1 MEDCSPSSQMNYK
14 LLFEDSITKACS
26 LYSVW
31 KVLAAIWEIV
41 TLYFWMN
48 DQNLF
53 WFKKIPNKTNSDLS
67 LSMLSSN
74 KLVSVHPRDNINE
87 TKWDQILDNILILK
101 W

>member
-1 MEDCSPSSQMNYK
+1 MEYCSPSSQMNYK

-31 KVLAAIWEIV
+31 KVLAAISEIV

-53 WFKKIPNKTNSDLS
+53 WFKKIPNQDKFWLVLINVIFQQIS
-67 LSMLSSN
+67 LSPS
-74 KLVSVHPRDNINE
+74 
-87 TKWDQILDNILILK
+87 
-101 W
+101 

>member
-48 DQNLF
+48 DQNFF
-53 WFKKIPNKTNSDLS
+53 WFKKIPNQDKFWLVLINVIFQQIS
-67 LSMLSSN
+67 LSPS
-74 KLVSVHPRDNINE
+74 
-87 TKWDQILDNILILK
+87 
-101 W
+101 